1 MSQESTEHYP
11 LGSHMRTVHV
21 LFTVLS
27 TAEAVMAEVAAVE
40 LVIGRLTLLNMVLT
54 LGAP

>member
-11 LGSHMRTVHV
+11 LGSHIRTVHV
-21 LFTVLS
+21 LYTVLY
-27 TAEAVMAEVAAVE
+27 TAEAVMVEVAVE